1 MIEVD
6 FLWNHR
12 DQVLLMLL
20 VLHCTYEFVLDYMD
34 GLCLI
39 VWTGVFFKEL
49 QRQAEEED
57 DNRLIRRLRGELEVK
72 SELH

>member
-1 MIEVD
+1 MFDCMI
-6 FLWNHR
+6 W
-12 DQVLLMLL
+12 
-20 VLHCTYEFVLDYMD
+20 C
-34 GLCLI
+34 
-39 VWTGVFFKEL
+39 FFKEL